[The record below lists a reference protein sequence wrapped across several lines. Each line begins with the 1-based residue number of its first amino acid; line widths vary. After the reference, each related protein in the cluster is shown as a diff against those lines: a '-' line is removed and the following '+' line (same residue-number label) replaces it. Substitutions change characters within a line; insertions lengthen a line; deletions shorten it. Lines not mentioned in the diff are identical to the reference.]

1 MGSCYTPFLL
11 WGFPGGVSGKNR
23 RASAGDIRDS
33 GLIPGSG
40 RPPGGGHGNP
50 LQCSCLENP
59 MDRGAWPATV
69 HGVAKSQT
77 RLKWLSRHAS
87 SCMEKGQKLISGET
101 SQLRNTREN
110 CQKARGALRPEP
122 QEKRWK
128 GTWGLVWKDGDT
140 EPGRSHGESG
150 VLVHALWDVDP
161 EHESWGHIHHDSL
174 TGVLLPPFYRQ
185 GLRSCSRITGDMQLI
200 VGRAALK
207 PSVKARAC
215 SQHSIAGW
223 MSPGRTVRFR
233 EWVPGRLILR
243 PRQWSLSHN

>member
-11 WGFPGGVSGKNR
+11 WGFPGGVSGKNQ

-59 MDRGAWPATV
+59 MDRGAWRATV

-128 GTWGLVWKDGDT
+128 GTWGLVWKEGDT
-140 EPGRSHGESG
+140 EPGRGHGESG

-161 EHESWGHIHHDSL
+161 EHGSWGHIHHDSDRSVITPIL
-174 TGVLLPPFYRQ
+174 QTRLEKLQQDYWRYATDSWQSSAKTQCQSQ
-185 GLRSCSRITGDMQLI
+185 GLLSTQHCWLNVSRQDSEVQG
-200 VGRAALK
+200 VG
-207 PSVKARAC
+207 P
-215 SQHSIAGW
+215 
-223 MSPGRTVRFR
+223 R
-233 EWVPGRLILR
+233 EAD
-243 PRQWSLSHN
+243 S